1 MMEKLEDAVK
11 TASAELG
18 YLLLKEK
25 QLKLSLRSCP
35 VVMFA
40 VNDVTFYDV
49 MCIPRGQADGTL
61 FTRPFLPLWVGG
73 AGARDYP
80 PPPPP

>member
-1 MMEKLEDAVK
+1 MEKLEDAVK
-11 TASAELG
+11 IASTELG
-18 YLLLKEK
+18 YLSLEK
-25 QLKLSLRSCP
+25 QLEVITLVLVWYM

-61 FTRPFLPLWVGG
+61 FTRPFLPL
-73 AGARDYP
+73 
-80 PPPPP
+80 

>member
-1 MMEKLEDAVK
+1 
-11 TASAELG
+11 
-18 YLLLKEK
+18 
-25 QLKLSLRSCP
+25 
-35 VVMFA
+35 MFA

-73 AGARDYP
+73 AGVRDYSGP
-80 PPPPP
+80 VLGLMVMACRLLLKYSIGDTHCWTLSW

>member
-1 MMEKLEDAVK
+1 MK

-18 YLLLKEK
+18 YLSLKEK
-25 QLKLSLRSCP
+25 QLEVIISFLSGRL

-73 AGARDYP
+73 AGTRDY
-80 PPPPP
+80 